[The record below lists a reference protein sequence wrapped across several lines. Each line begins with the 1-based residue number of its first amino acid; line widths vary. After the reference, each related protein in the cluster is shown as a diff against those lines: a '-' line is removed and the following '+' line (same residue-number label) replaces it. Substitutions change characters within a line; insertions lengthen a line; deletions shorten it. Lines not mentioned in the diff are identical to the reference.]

1 MRIIITRI
9 ILMFP
14 YRFYLYQSSER
25 LKVMRAVAATLKW
38 GVERRLEFIEFR
50 LLWEGGVN
58 RSDII
63 ETFDVSV
70 PQASKDLTL
79 YQGRAPQNAIYDK
92 SAKRYV
98 AGPQFSPIFLKPE
111 PDGYLSRLRSLAE
124 GVADPSD
131 SWIANPPET
140 DIALTPRREV
150 DTDVLKA
157 VLQAVRENRSLEIYY
172 QSMGSRRTDPMW
184 RRTTPHAFG
193 YDGFRWHVRGYCH
206 IDEKYKDF
214 LLPRILG
221 VRQMDVPGPGGDQD
235 ALWKKTFDIEI
246 GPHPGLTKSQRAV
259 VAKDYGM
266 TNERAVLSVR
276 YAMLFYVLKRLG
288 LLGDVSK
295 QNARAQHIVTLN
307 PHETER
313 ALRRADFEFGEVEQT
328 PKKVGE
334 A

>member
-1 MRIIITRI
+1 M
-9 ILMFP
+9 
-14 YRFYLYQSSER
+14 SE
-25 LKVMRAVAATLKW
+25 AAAALKW

-50 LLWEGGVN
+50 LFWEGGVN

-63 ETFDVSV
+63 AMFDVSV

-79 YQGRAPQNAIYDK
+79 YQERAPQNAVYDK

-98 AGPQFSPIFLKPE
+98 ASSQFTPIFLKPD

-124 GVADPSD
+124 GLADLGD
-131 SWIANPPET
+131 SWIATPPET
-140 DIALTPRREV
+140 DIALTPRRKV
-150 DTDVLKA
+150 DADVLKP
-157 VLQAVRENRSLEIYY
+157 VLQAVRENRSIEVYY
-172 QSMGSRRTDPMW
+172 QSMGSRRTDPTW
-184 RRTTPHAFG
+184 RRMTPHAFG
-193 YDGFRWHVRGYCH
+193 YDGFRWHVRAYCH

-214 LLPRILG
+214 LLPRILN
-221 VRQMDVPGPGGDQD
+221 VRHMDVPGPGGDQD

-246 GPHPGLTKSQRAV
+246 GPHPKLTPSQRAV

-288 LLGDVSK
+288 LLSDASQ
-295 QNARAQHIVTLN
+295 QNPRTQHIVAVN
-307 PHETER
+307 AHETER

-328 PKKVGE
+328 PKNVGD

>member
-1 MRIIITRI
+1 M
-9 ILMFP
+9 
-14 YRFYLYQSSER
+14 SE
-25 LKVMRAVAATLKW
+25 AAAALKW

-50 LLWEGGVN
+50 LFWEGGVN

-63 ETFDVSV
+63 AMFDVSV

-79 YQGRAPQNAIYDK
+79 YQERAPKNAVYDK

-98 AGPQFSPIFLKPE
+98 ASSQFTPIFLKPD

-124 GVADPSD
+124 GLADLGD
-131 SWIANPPET
+131 SWIATPPET
-140 DIALTPRREV
+140 DIALTPRRKV
-150 DTDVLKA
+150 DADVLKP
-157 VLQAVRENRSLEIYY
+157 VLQAVRENRSIEVYY
-172 QSMGSRRTDPMW
+172 QSMGSRRTDPTW
-184 RRTTPHAFG
+184 RRMTPHAFG
-193 YDGFRWHVRGYCH
+193 YDGFRWHVRAYCH

-214 LLPRILG
+214 LLPRILD
-221 VRQMDVPGPGGDQD
+221 VRHMDVPGPGGDQD

-246 GPHPGLTKSQRAV
+246 GPHPKLTPSQRAV

-288 LLGDVSK
+288 LLSDASQ
-295 QNARAQHIVTLN
+295 QNPHTQHIVALN
-307 PHETER
+307 AHETER

-328 PKKVGE
+328 PKKVGD

>member
-1 MRIIITRI
+1 MK
-9 ILMFP
+9 
-14 YRFYLYQSSER
+14 ED
-25 LKVMRAVAATLKW
+25 ATALKW

-50 LLWEGGVN
+50 LFWEGGVN

-79 YQGRAPQNAIYDK
+79 YQERAPQNAIYDK
-92 SAKRYV
+92 SAKRYI
-98 AGPQFSPIFLKPE
+98 ASPHFSPIFLKSD
-111 PDGYLSRLRSLAE
+111 PDSYLSRLRSLAE
-124 GVADPSD
+124 GLTDPGQ
-131 SWIANPPET
+131 SWISNPPET

-150 DTDVLKA
+150 DSDVLKV
-157 VLQAVRENRSLEIYY
+157 VLQAVRENRSIEVYY

-184 RRTTPHAFG
+184 RRMTPHAFG
-193 YDGFRWHVRGYCH
+193 YDGFRWHVRSYCH

-221 VRQMDVPGPGGDQD
+221 VRHMDAPGPGGDQD

-246 GPHPGLTKSQRAV
+246 GPHPGLTPSQRAV

-266 TNERAVLSVR
+266 TNDRAVLSVR

-288 LLGDVSK
+288 LLGDASK
-295 QNARAQHIVTLN
+295 QNPRTQHIVALN
-307 PHETER
+307 PHETDR
-313 ALRRADFEFGEVEQT
+313 ALQRADFEFGDVEQT
-328 PKKVGE
+328 PKKTGD

>member
-1 MRIIITRI
+1 MV
-9 ILMFP
+9 
-14 YRFYLYQSSER
+14 E
-25 LKVMRAVAATLKW
+25 VAAALKW

-50 LLWEGGVN
+50 LFWEGGVN

-63 ETFDVSV
+63 GMFDVSV

-79 YQGRAPQNAIYDK
+79 YQERAPLNATYDK
-92 SAKRYV
+92 SAKRYI
-98 AGPQFSPIFLKPE
+98 AGPQFSPMFLKPD
-111 PDGYLSRLRSLAE
+111 PDGYLSRLRSMAE
-124 GVADPSD
+124 GLADPSD
-131 SWIANPPET
+131 SWIANAPET
-140 DIALTPRREV
+140 DIALSPRRKV
-150 DTDVLKA
+150 DADVFKS
-157 VLQAVRENRSLEIYY
+157 VLQAVRENRSIEVFY

-184 RRTTPHAFG
+184 RRMTPHAFG

-221 VRQMDVPGPGGDQD
+221 ARDMDAPGPGGEQD
-235 ALWKKTFDIEI
+235 SLWKKTFDIEI
-246 GPHPGLTKSQRAV
+246 GPHPALTSSQRAV

-266 TNERAVLSVR
+266 TNERAILSVR

-288 LLGDVSK
+288 LLGDAS
-295 QNARAQHIVTLN
+295 QQDPRTQHIVALN
-307 PHETER
+307 AHETER

-328 PKKVGE
+328 PKKVGD

>member
-1 MRIIITRI
+1 M
-9 ILMFP
+9 
-14 YRFYLYQSSER
+14 SE
-25 LKVMRAVAATLKW
+25 AAAALKW

-50 LLWEGGVN
+50 LFWEGGVN

-63 ETFDVSV
+63 AMFDVSV

-79 YQGRAPQNAIYDK
+79 YQERAPQNAVYDK

-98 AGPQFSPIFLKPE
+98 ASSQFSPIFLKPD

-124 GVADPSD
+124 GLADLGD
-131 SWIANPPET
+131 SWIATPPET
-140 DIALTPRREV
+140 DIALTPRRKV
-150 DTDVLKA
+150 DADVLKP
-157 VLQAVRENRSLEIYY
+157 VLQAVRENRSIEVYY
-172 QSMGSRRTDPMW
+172 QSMGSRRTDPTW
-184 RRTTPHAFG
+184 RQMTPHAFG
-193 YDGFRWHVRGYCH
+193 YDGFRWHVRAYCH

-214 LLPRILG
+214 LLPRILD
-221 VRQMDVPGPGGDQD
+221 VRHMDVPGPGGDQD

-246 GPHPGLTKSQRAV
+246 GPHPKLTPSQRAV

-288 LLGDVSK
+288 LLSDASQ
-295 QNARAQHIVTLN
+295 QNPRTQHIVALN
-307 PHETER
+307 AHETER

-328 PKKVGE
+328 PKKVGD

>member
-1 MRIIITRI
+1 M
-9 ILMFP
+9 
-14 YRFYLYQSSER
+14 SE
-25 LKVMRAVAATLKW
+25 AAAALKW

-50 LLWEGGVN
+50 LFWEGGVN

-63 ETFDVSV
+63 AMFDVSV

-79 YQGRAPQNAIYDK
+79 YQERAPQNAVYDK

-98 AGPQFSPIFLKPE
+98 ASSQFSPIFLKPD

-124 GVADPSD
+124 GLADLGD
-131 SWIANPPET
+131 SWIATPPET
-140 DIALTPRREV
+140 DIALTPRRKV
-150 DTDVLKA
+150 DADVLKP
-157 VLQAVRENRSLEIYY
+157 VLQAVRENRSIEVYY
-172 QSMGSRRTDPMW
+172 QSMGSRRTDPTW
-184 RRTTPHAFG
+184 RRMTPHAFG
-193 YDGFRWHVRGYCH
+193 YDGFRWHVRAYCH

-214 LLPRILG
+214 LLPRILD
-221 VRQMDVPGPGGDQD
+221 VRHMDAPGPGGDQD

-246 GPHPGLTKSQRAV
+246 GPHPKLTPSQRAV

-288 LLGDVSK
+288 LLSDASQ
-295 QNARAQHIVTLN
+295 QNPRTQHIVALN
-307 PHETER
+307 AHETER

-328 PKKVGE
+328 PKKVGD

>member
-1 MRIIITRI
+1 MRT
-9 ILMFP
+9 
-14 YRFYLYQSSER
+14 
-25 LKVMRAVAATLKW
+25 AAAALKW

-50 LLWEGGVN
+50 LFWEGGVN

-63 ETFDVSV
+63 EMFDVSV

-79 YQGRAPQNAIYDK
+79 YQERAPQNAIYDK

-98 AGPQFSPIFLKPE
+98 ASPQFSPIFLKPD

-124 GVADPSD
+124 GLSDPSD
-131 SWIANPPET
+131 SWIASPPET
-140 DIALTPRREV
+140 DIALTPRRKV
-150 DTDVLKA
+150 DADVLKA
-157 VLQAVRENRSLEIYY
+157 VLEAVREARSVEVYY

-184 RRTTPHAFG
+184 RRMTPHAFG

-206 IDEKYKDF
+206 IDEKFKDF

-221 VRQMDVPGPGGDQD
+221 VRQMDAPGPGGDQD
-235 ALWKKTFDIEI
+235 SLWKKTFDIEI
-246 GPHPGLTKSQRAV
+246 GPHPGLTPSQRAV

-288 LLGDVSK
+288 LLGDASR
-295 QNARAQHIVTLN
+295 QNPRAQHIVALN

-313 ALRRADFEFGEVEQT
+313 ALRRADFDFGEVEQV
-328 PKKVGE
+328 PNKVGG

>member
-1 MRIIITRI
+1 M
-9 ILMFP
+9 
-14 YRFYLYQSSER
+14 SE
-25 LKVMRAVAATLKW
+25 AAAALKW

-50 LLWEGGVN
+50 LFWEGGVN

-63 ETFDVSV
+63 AMFDVSV

-79 YQGRAPQNAIYDK
+79 YQERAPQNAVYDK

-98 AGPQFSPIFLKPE
+98 ASSQFSPIFLKPD

-124 GVADPSD
+124 GLADLGV
-131 SWIANPPET
+131 SWIATPPET
-140 DIALTPRREV
+140 DIALTPRRKV
-150 DTDVLKA
+150 DAYVLKP
-157 VLQAVRENRSLEIYY
+157 VLQAVRENRSIEVYY
-172 QSMGSRRTDPMW
+172 QSMGSRRTDPTW
-184 RRTTPHAFG
+184 RRMTPHAFG
-193 YDGFRWHVRGYCH
+193 YDGFRWHVRAYCH

-214 LLPRILG
+214 LLPRILD
-221 VRQMDVPGPGGDQD
+221 VRHMDVPGPGGDQD

-246 GPHPGLTKSQRAV
+246 GPHPKLTPSQRAV

-288 LLGDVSK
+288 LLSDASQ
-295 QNARAQHIVTLN
+295 QNPHTQHIVALN
-307 PHETER
+307 AHETER

-328 PKKVGE
+328 PKKVGD

>member
-1 MRIIITRI
+1 MK
-9 ILMFP
+9 
-14 YRFYLYQSSER
+14 EG
-25 LKVMRAVAATLKW
+25 ATALKW

-50 LLWEGGVN
+50 LFWEGGVN

-63 ETFDVSV
+63 EMFDVSV

-79 YQGRAPQNAIYDK
+79 YQERAPRNAIYDK

-98 AGPQFSPIFLKPE
+98 ASPQFSPIFLKPD
-111 PDGYLSRLRSLAE
+111 PDSYLSRLRSLAE
-124 GVADPSD
+124 GLTDPGD
-131 SWIANPPET
+131 SWISNPPQT
-140 DIALTPRREV
+140 DIALTPRRKV
-150 DTDVLKA
+150 DSDVLKA
-157 VLQAVRENRSLEIYY
+157 VLQAVRESRSIEVYY

-184 RRTTPHAFG
+184 RRMTPHAFG

-221 VRQMDVPGPGGDQD
+221 VREMDVPGPGGDQD

-246 GPHPGLTKSQRAV
+246 APHPGLTLSQRAV
-259 VAKDYGM
+259 IAKDYGM
-266 TNERAVLSVR
+266 TNDRAVLSVR

-288 LLGDVSK
+288 LLGDAS
-295 QNARAQHIVTLN
+295 QQSARTQHIVALN

-313 ALRRADFEFGEVEQT
+313 ALQHADFEFGDVEQT
-328 PKKVGE
+328 PKKIGD